1 MTPNRHNHV
10 RVFKFAGIRKSSAMP
25 GIKAIIDMG
34 TNTFHLVIASFEQD
48 GYKILHRESQGVK
61 IGKGSINK
69 RVIGEDGV
77 ARAVQTLK
85 SFQKT
90 IQQFQAGQTY
100 AFGTSAIRSASNR
113 EEVIRR
119 IAKETGIQTH
129 LISGHQEAEL
139 IYYGV
144 KAALDLGTEK
154 SLIVDIGGGSVEFII
169 ADSLNIFW
177 KESFDMGGQRL
188 LEKFQKHDPIAPEE
202 IQSLNDYFGDILRP
216 LFTELQRYQ
225 PATMVG
231 SSGTYDTLSDIFMA
245 RQGIHFEAYPPE
257 LPLTIEAFSKI
268 FEELL
273 HKNRSERMQIPG
285 MIEMRV
291 DMIVVACCLIRFL
304 LDRHPFKKIRVSS
317 WSMKEGVL
325 YCLQHGLL

>member
-1 MTPNRHNHV
+1 MSEV
-10 RVFKFAGIRKSSAMP
+10 
-25 GIKAIIDMG
+25 KAIIDMG
-34 TNTFHLVIASFEQD
+34 TNTFHLVIASFDQD
-48 GYKILHRESQGVK
+48 GYSVLHRESQAVK

-69 RVIGEDGV
+69 KLISEDGI
-77 ARAVQTLK
+77 ARAVQTLR
-85 SFQKT
+85 SFHKT
-90 IQQFQAGQTY
+90 IQEFDAGETY

-113 EEVIRR
+113 DEVVQR

-129 LISGHQEAEL
+129 LISGQQEAEL

-144 KAALDLGTEK
+144 KAALDLGEEK

-169 ADSLNIFW
+169 ADGSGIFW
-177 KESFDMGGQRL
+177 KESFDIGGQRL
-188 LEKFQKHDPIAPEE
+188 LEQFQHHDPISTEE
-202 IQSLNDYFGDILRP
+202 IQSLNRYLDQCLQP
-216 LFTELQRYQ
+216 LFPELKRYQ
-225 PATMVG
+225 PSTMVG

-245 RQGIHFEAYPPE
+245 RKGIRFDEYPPE
-257 LPLTIEAFSKI
+257 LPLTIEAFSEI

-273 HKNRSERMQIPG
+273 RKNRAERMQIPG

-304 LDRHPFKKIRVSS
+304 LDRHSFNKIRVSS